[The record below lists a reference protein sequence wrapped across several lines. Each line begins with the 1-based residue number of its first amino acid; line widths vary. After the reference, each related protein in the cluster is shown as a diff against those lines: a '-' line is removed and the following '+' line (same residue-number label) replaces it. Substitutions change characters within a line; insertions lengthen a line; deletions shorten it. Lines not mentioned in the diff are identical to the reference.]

1 MVMLSKSPEHQRLV
15 ILLQRVALQDPISF
29 NQLHALTAAHLYGV
43 AMRVVRRRELA
54 DEVLQEAFINVWQH
68 AGSYAATLSTPMT
81 WLISIVRNKSLDH
94 LRRHKLENEVL
105 TAGDDSTQQD
115 SEEAAEQ
122 ADPLELL
129 SVAMDARHLGR
140 CMADLTPAQ
149 RQSLALAY
157 YHGMSHAEIAG
168 HLQVPVGTAKA
179 WVRRALA
186 RLRQSYV
193 AAPREFRTGHASVA
207 VRSTMAL
214 GAGSRRADR

>member
-1 MVMLSKSPEHQRLV
+1 MFSKSPEHQRLV
-15 ILLQRVALQDPISF
+15 ILLQRVALRDHASF
-29 NQLHALTAAHLYGV
+29 NQLYTLTAAHLYGV

-94 LRRHKLENEVL
+94 LRRHKLENEALV
-105 TAGDDSTQQD
+105 AGDDSTQQD
-115 SEEAAEQ
+115 SEEAVAQ

-129 SVAMDARHLGR
+129 SVAMDAQHLGR
-140 CMADLTPAQ
+140 CLADLNPAQ

-157 YHGMSHAEIAG
+157 YHGMSHSEIAC

-179 WVRRALA
+179 WVRRAME
-186 RLRQSYV
+186 RLRHTYV
-193 AAPREFRTGHASVA
+193 AAPREFRLDRKAPA
-207 VRSTMAL
+207 ARSITPLGPMARL
-214 GAGSRRADR
+214 ADR